1 MKFFLFVTSIAFWN
15 NIRLCPVL
23 EFSSSCFGQ
32 ISLLICKPYLES
44 PCQIYASDNI
54 VLRGPPKTLPP
65 LWVFFFFSSNVES
78 SFFMLIG
85 LLCSLVGFCFYP
97 NTILLETENIP
108 TLNCADIFFGENTR
122 MKWVLSKCVIQRTL
136 FSSGFMKWQY
146 NITFTI
152 QALHCINVFLLFT
165 YNLL

>member
-1 MKFFLFVTSIAFWN
+1 MTMKFIPFVVSIEFSEN
-15 NIRLCPVL
+15 DIRLCPVL

-97 NTILLETENIP
+97 NTIFLEIENNL
-108 TLNCADIFFGENTR
+108 TFNCVDILFG
-122 MKWVLSKCVIQRTL
+122 
-136 FSSGFMKWQY
+136 G
-146 NITFTI
+146 NITMK
-152 QALHCINVFLLFT
+152 
-165 YNLL
+165 

>member
-1 MKFFLFVTSIAFWN
+1 MTMKFNPFFVSIEFSEN
-15 NIRLCPVL
+15 DIRLCPVL

-97 NTILLETENIP
+97 NTIFLEIENDL
-108 TLNCADIFFGENTR
+108 TLNCVDILFG
-122 MKWVLSKCVIQRTL
+122 
-136 FSSGFMKWQY
+136 G
-146 NITFTI
+146 NITMK
-152 QALHCINVFLLFT
+152 
-165 YNLL
+165 

>member
-1 MKFFLFVTSIAFWN
+1 MFLLDPFKEKLFWN
-15 NIRLCPVL
+15 LLKSLEMVL
-23 EFSSSCFGQ
+23 FLEHQASSSSSSCFGQ
-32 ISLLICKPYLES
+32 ISPLICKPYLES

-97 NTILLETENIP
+97 NTIFLEIENNL
-108 TLNCADIFFGENTR
+108 TFNCVDILFG
-122 MKWVLSKCVIQRTL
+122 
-136 FSSGFMKWQY
+136 G
-146 NITFTI
+146 NITMK
-152 QALHCINVFLLFT
+152 
-165 YNLL
+165 